1 MTMVGKVNPLRE
13 LGRFQF
19 VFFSM
24 VDMYLPFMVR
34 LLWPYLA
41 DVSLEDRL
49 SECERRLEI
58 ERGE

>member
-1 MTMVGKVNPLRE
+1 MSPLRE

-19 VFFSM
+19 AFFSL

-34 LLWPYLA
+34 LLWPHLA

-49 SECERRLEI
+49 AECNRRLEI
-58 ERGE
+58 ERAKQ